1 MAIGV
6 PTDANWDLNRQQ
18 RDKAS
23 AMKRKGVKGFCAQAA
38 SDTSEWAVS
47 SFWKKMKLLLL
58 GDKACS
64 DTYSTSLIDNGQ
76 IIPDPARAFNE
87 YFSTPVI
94 EDSVIERIIQEFESH
109 LSVALIRGKHDDL
122 AFSFQHVSQSYVAY
136 ILVPLDA
143 NKSTGPD
150 GLSPK
155 TLRIAAPGIA
165 TPCTKLFNYCFDCRQ

>member
-6 PTDANWDLNRQQ
+6 PADANWDLNRQQ

-23 AMKRKGVKGFCAQAA
+23 AMKRKGVKGFCAEAA
-38 SDTSEWAVS
+38 SDTSEGAVS

-64 DTYSTSLIDNGQ
+64 DTYSTSLIDSGQ

-94 EDSVIERIIQEFESH
+94 EDSVVERIIQEFESH

-122 AFSFQHVSQSYVAY
+122 AFSFEHVSQSYVAY
-136 ILVPLDA
+136 IYWFHWMPINPLA
-143 NKSTGPD
+143 LTGFP
-150 GLSPK
+150 L
-155 TLRIAAPGIA
+155 
-165 TPCTKLFNYCFDCRQ
+165 KL

>member
-1 MAIGV
+1 
-6 PTDANWDLNRQQ
+6 
-18 RDKAS
+18 
-23 AMKRKGVKGFCAQAA
+23 
-38 SDTSEWAVS
+38 
-47 SFWKKMKLLLL
+47 MKLLLL

-94 EDSVIERIIQEFESH
+94 EDSVVERIIQEFESH

-122 AFSFQHVSQSYVAY
+122 AFSFEHVSQSYVAY

-150 GLSPK
+150 GLSAK

-165 TPCTKLFNYCFDCRQ
+165 TPCTKLFNYCFDCRHVSGSLVMSSQFTKRKK